1 MAVTAI
7 WSRKSRLEK
16 LVDYAI
22 NPAKTSSAIFTKEEL
37 EGMKSIG
44 GGSGQAEKL
53 LHVSYLNCMEDD
65 TAEDMNFVKT
75 RFGKTGGIVAYHG
88 YQSFKPGE
96 VTPDIAHEIGVK
108 LAEKMWGDRFQ
119 VVVATHLDHEHI
131 HNHFVIN
138 SVSHIDGTKYNEN
151 KAEYKRMR
159 ETSDELCREYGLSVI
174 GEQLRQEGKKK
185 QYGEWKADRDDRLTW
200 RTLIRED
207 IDRCIANASSF
218 DTFIDNLAAIGYD
231 IKGYKDNLKYISIRP
246 EGKERYVRMT
256 ERSLGY
262 GYGEDQISQRI
273 EQGFI
278 TGRSQTGHR
287 PSLKTR
293 RNPYTKSYTIIGIYK
308 WFKIEMDN
316 AARDRTENYRQ
327 GAAPFPVREELL
339 KFEKFQREYELVLD
353 NDLETGQDL
362 DSFKAQKE
370 SDLKY
375 LESKIKEIEKTES
388 SHKEVTILR
397 NEVRKIKYD
406 IRLCDEIYD
415 HSVELENK
423 LKGIQA
429 ETEITANDITIEEEK
444 EHDRQ

>member
-44 GGSGQAEKL
+44 GGSGQTEKL

-138 SVSHIDGTKYNEN
+138 SVSHLDGTKYNEN

-174 GEQLRQEGKKK
+174 GEQQRQEGKKK

-218 DTFIDNLAAIGYD
+218 DAFIDNLAAIGYD

-262 GYGEDQISQRI
+262 GYGEEQISQRI

-278 TGRSQTGHR
+278 TERSQTGHR

-293 RNPYTKSYTIIGIYK
+293 RNPYTKSYTIIGIYR
-308 WFKIEMDN
+308 WF
-316 AARDRTENYRQ
+316 
-327 GAAPFPVREELL
+327 
-339 KFEKFQREYELVLD
+339 
-353 NDLETGQDL
+353 
-362 DSFKAQKE
+362 
-370 SDLKY
+370 
-375 LESKIKEIEKTES
+375 
-388 SHKEVTILR
+388 
-397 NEVRKIKYD
+397 
-406 IRLCDEIYD
+406 
-415 HSVELENK
+415 
-423 LKGIQA
+423 
-429 ETEITANDITIEEEK
+429 
-444 EHDRQ
+444 